1 MKRRRSVTYAGN
13 NGRGRIKIA
22 PNAHPLVRLFFA
34 AMNEQQTT
42 FAELAGRTHV
52 GIDTMRFWQRRH
64 MPRLDLFEAALN
76 ALDLELCIRRRK
88 NPRILNTRARVLA
101 PHAGIRDQPD
111 HRTSVSKNGLS
122 PDA

>member
-1 MKRRRSVTYAGN
+1 MTTYSGKN
-13 NGRGRIKIA
+13 RRGRIKIA
-22 PNAHPLVRLFFA
+22 PNSHPLVRMFFA
-34 AMNEQQTT
+34 EMNDQQTT
-42 FAELAGRTHV
+42 FLELAGRTHV

-111 HRTSVSKNGLS
+111 HRTGVAKNVVPS
-122 PDA
+122 DA